1 MLHVKPRFSTSF
13 HPQTD
18 GQTERMNQ
26 IVEQYLRI
34 YCNYQQNNWSDL
46 LSLAEFSY
54 NNAFQA
60 SLKCSPFY
68 ANYGLHPRFNVEVL
82 RSKVS
87 AQVPAAKDLADR
99 IKYIHDGLVENLKL
113 AQNTQARYYDFKH
126 KHVDFS
132 VGDKVWLLA
141 TNVRTQR
148 PSKKLD
154 WKRLGPYT
162 ILQKIGTQAYR
173 LQLPPTMKLHPVF
186 HVSLLEPYHA
196 PSAAKF
202 SRRSKLP
209 PPPVIIDKQS
219 EYEVEN
225 VLDSKLLR
233 RRLFYLVKW
242 KGYPIS
248 ENSWEPAFNLR
259 NSLDLVRRFHAQN
272 PTKPVASQV

>member
-1 MLHVKPRFSTSF
+1 
-13 HPQTD
+13 
-18 GQTERMNQ
+18 MNQ
-26 IVEQYLRI
+26 IVEQYLRM
-34 YCNYQQNNWSDL
+34 YCNYQQNDWFDL

-82 RSKVS
+82 RSKVTDL

-113 AQNTQARYYDFKH
+113 AQNTQARYYDSKH
-126 KHVDFS
+126 KRVEFS
-132 VGDKVWLLA
+132 IGDKVWLLA
-141 TNVRTQR
+141 TNVRTQK

-162 ILQKIGTQAYR
+162 VLQKIGTQAYR

-196 PSAAKF
+196 AKF
-202 SRRSKLP
+202 PGRSKP
-209 PPPVIIDKQS
+209 TPPPVIIDEQP
-219 EYEVEN
+219 EYEVEDI
-225 VLDSKLLR
+225 LDFKLLR

-248 ENSWEPAFNLR
+248 ENSWEPASNLIR
-259 NSLDLVRRFHAQN
+259 SLDLVRRFHAQN
-272 PTKPVASQV
+272 PTKPVACQV